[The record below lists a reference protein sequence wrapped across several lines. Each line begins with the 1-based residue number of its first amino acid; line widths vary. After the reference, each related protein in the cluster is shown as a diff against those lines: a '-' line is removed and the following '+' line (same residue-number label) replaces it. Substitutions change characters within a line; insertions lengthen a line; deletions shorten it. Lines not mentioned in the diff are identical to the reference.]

1 MAAGMLSQVEGK
13 SLACFS
19 LYSRSLLRVAALF
32 CWTSKVAVTGANR
45 LPIVA
50 KSSGEA
56 LSIMVCLKE
65 VKEDRE
71 DWWPDISDCS
81 IYV

>member
-1 MAAGMLSQVEGK
+1 MATTMLSQAKAK

-32 CWTSKVAVTGANR
+32 CWTSKAAVTRANR

-50 KSSGEA
+50 DPSGEA

>member
-1 MAAGMLSQVEGK
+1 MT
-13 SLACFS
+13 
-19 LYSRSLLRVAALF
+19 R
-32 CWTSKVAVTGANR
+32 ANR

-50 KSSGEA
+50 EPLGEA